1 MSDWPP
7 LPYAEWRE
15 TRDTL
20 HMYTQ
25 VIGKLRLALSPF
37 EPQWT
42 HVPLYVTAR
51 GLTTSTLPVDRGTFD
66 AELDLVG
73 HQLVIRT
80 NDGRFQQR
88 PLGGDVADFYHD
100 LVGLLDALDIRV
112 AIKPLPQEVDDPIP
126 FPDDRTHGTYVHEHA
141 NRFFQV
147 LSRVDGVLKEHRA
160 RFRGRTSP
168 VHFFWGTF
176 DMALTRY
183 SGRQVTPPPH
193 AGLLRRVG
201 GDAELICAGW
211 WPGDERVRHSAFYA
225 YGYPQPSGIEQASIA
240 PDQAAWSASAREFL
254 LPYDA
259 VRETPEPP
267 RRIHEFLETTYS
279 EAARLMDWDQEL
291 VPA

>member
-1 MSDWPP
+1 
-7 LPYAEWRE
+7 
-15 TRDTL
+15 
-20 HMYTQ
+20 MYTQ

-37 EPQWT
+37 EPQWA

-66 AELDLVG
+66 AELDLIS

-80 NDGRFQQR
+80 SDGRFQQR
-88 PLGGDVADFYHD
+88 PLGGDVAAFYHD
-100 LVGLLDALDIRV
+100 VIDLLGALDIRV
-112 AIKPLPQEVDDPIP
+112 VIKPVPQEVDDPIP
-126 FPDDRTHGTYVHEHA
+126 FPDDHVHGTYVPEHA

-147 LSRVDGVLKEHRA
+147 LSRVDVVFKEHRA

-183 SGRQVTPPPH
+183 SGRPLPPPSH

-211 WPGDERVRHSAFYA
+211 WPGDQRVQHAAFYA
-225 YGYPQPSGIEQASIA
+225 YGYPQPAGIEQAAIA
-240 PDQAAWSASAREFL
+240 PEQAAWSASAGEFL

-259 VRETPEPP
+259 VREAAEPP
-267 RRIHEFLETTYS
+267 RLIHEFLETTYS
-279 EAARLMDWDQEL
+279 EAARLMDWNQDL